1 MLRVGWPAAAGQY
14 LTPLKLEVM
23 NFFFLHPFK
32 IKQQDDHPLVALHET
47 PDQNTSEGGE
57 FLDDGLRM
65 EDMVLTPAE
74 ISIAAGSP
82 EKLL

>member
-1 MLRVGWPAAAGQY
+1 
-14 LTPLKLEVM
+14 M

-32 IKQQDDHPLVALHET
+32 LKLQEEHPLVALHET
-47 PDQNTSEGGE
+47 PDQNSSEGGE
-57 FLDDGLRM
+57 FLDDALRM

-74 ISIAAGSP
+74 NSVAAGSP